1 MAQILD
7 FNKVKKQYLTIVL
20 PDEKQ
25 TKLTLLTPTKKLL
38 TLLSTMLPDDSGDD
52 VPTEEELA
60 ALYEL
65 SAQLLSRN
73 KTGHKVTADELAEL
87 LDFEDLIAFFN
98 AYTAFI
104 ESIANTKN

>member
-38 TLLSTMLPDDSGDD
+38 TLLSTMLPDTDD
-52 VPTEEELA
+52 VPTEEDLA

-73 KTGHKVTADELAEL
+73 KTGRKVTADELAEL
-87 LDFEDLIAFFN
+87 LDFEDLLAFFT
-98 AYTAFI
+98 AYTGFI
-104 ESIANTKN
+104 ESIANSKN

>member
-20 PDEKQ
+20 PDENQ
-25 TKLTLLTPTKKLL
+25 TKLMLMTPTKKLL
-38 TLLSTMLPDDSGDD
+38 TALSTMLPDTED
-52 VPTEEELA
+52 VPTEEDLA

-73 KTGHKVTADELAEL
+73 KTGRKVTADELAEL
-87 LDFEDLIAFFN
+87 LDFEDLLAFFT

-104 ESIANTKN
+104 ESIANSKN